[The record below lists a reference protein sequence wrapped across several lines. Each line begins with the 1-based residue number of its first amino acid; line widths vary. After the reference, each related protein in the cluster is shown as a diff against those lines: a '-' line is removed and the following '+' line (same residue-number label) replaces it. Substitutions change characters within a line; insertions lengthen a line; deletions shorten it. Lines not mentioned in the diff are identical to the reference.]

1 MVSSNVPMR
10 TDRQIRSTGN
20 SMENQEQAFKR
31 LHPIFEDGGD
41 GIRKQFILAGLL
53 LTIFECFKTYVVA
66 QVDGFFSNHMEVV
79 DGQIKVTRGEE
90 FKKLIKERGKGQPG
104 EHGNKVFRAAI
115 KWFGEL
121 NAVEDWELKEV
132 ERLYNLRN
140 DVGHELFRIL
150 ADDKKNPISVVDVML
165 IFSVYVKIVRWWVRE
180 VEISTDPDMTPE
192 KYDSID
198 FDGIES
204 IETTI
209 LREIMHKSLEGMPE
223 WHEWQDWVK
232 KHSAEEADATGAERY
247 PAAELDKTL

>member
-1 MVSSNVPMR
+1 
-10 TDRQIRSTGN
+10 
-20 SMENQEQAFKR
+20 MENQEQAFKR
-31 LHPIFEDGGD
+31 LHAIFEENGD

-53 LTIFECFKTYVVA
+53 LTIFERFKIYVIG
-66 QVDGFFSNHMEVV
+66 QVDEFFSHHMEIM

-104 EHGNKVFRAAI
+104 EHSNEVFRAAM

-121 NAVEDWELKEV
+121 NAVEDWEVKEV

-140 DVGHELFRIL
+140 EVGHELFRIL

-198 FDGIES
+198 FNGIES
-204 IETTI
+204 TDTMI

-223 WHEWQDWVK
+223 WDEVQDWVK
-232 KHSAEEADATGAERY
+232 KH
-247 PAAELDKTL
+247 AAEQASGTATPE